1 MPMSQQ
7 CNSDVKINSQNA
19 ARERTEKGA
28 RIEINIVR
36 RVNSDYDSRLLNR
49 LVITS
54 NSITSPLL
62 SRTQHQDV
70 Y

>member
-36 RVNSDYDSRLLNR
+36 RVNSDYDSRLLTG
-49 LVITS
+49 L
-54 NSITSPLL
+54 
-62 SRTQHQDV
+62 
-70 Y
+70 

>member
-7 CNSDVKINSQNA
+7 CNSDVKTNSQNA
-19 ARERTEKGA
+19 ARKRTEKGV